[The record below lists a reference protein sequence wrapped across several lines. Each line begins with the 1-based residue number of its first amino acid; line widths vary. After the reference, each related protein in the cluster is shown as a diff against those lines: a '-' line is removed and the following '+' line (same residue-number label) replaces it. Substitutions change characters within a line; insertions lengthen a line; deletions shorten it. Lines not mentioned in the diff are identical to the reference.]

1 MNEFSQPPTSL
12 LAASFLLNDLC
23 PALLFL
29 RSSTSLG
36 EGFSQQSSS
45 ISRTT
50 DLALQ
55 VTLASH
61 NFTLNKENL
70 NLNPIFLLNTKGFG
84 TTERKHFA
92 KKEGIFKSFILP
104 KNQAENILL

>member
-12 LAASFLLNDLC
+12 LAASFLHNDLC

-50 DLALQ
+50 DLAMQ
-55 VTLASH
+55 VTLTGLSQ
-61 NFTLNKENL
+61 L
-70 NLNPIFLLNTKGFG
+70 
-84 TTERKHFA
+84 HF
-92 KKEGIFKSFILP
+92 K
-104 KNQAENILL
+104 

>member
-36 EGFSQQSSS
+36 EVSSQQSSS
-45 ISRTT
+45 ISGMT
-50 DLALQ
+50 DLAVQ
-55 VTLASH
+55 VALTGLSQL
-61 NFTLNKENL
+61 NFK
-70 NLNPIFLLNTKGFG
+70 
-84 TTERKHFA
+84 
-92 KKEGIFKSFILP
+92 
-104 KNQAENILL
+104 